1 MKTVDWFVADNFA
14 AEGGLYVHFQNIRTY
29 VLLLKM
35 GYGKQLSLHLMN
47 GLSRGPPFLV
57 V

>member
-35 GYGKQLSLHLMN
+35 GYGRQLSLHFMN

-57 V
+57 I